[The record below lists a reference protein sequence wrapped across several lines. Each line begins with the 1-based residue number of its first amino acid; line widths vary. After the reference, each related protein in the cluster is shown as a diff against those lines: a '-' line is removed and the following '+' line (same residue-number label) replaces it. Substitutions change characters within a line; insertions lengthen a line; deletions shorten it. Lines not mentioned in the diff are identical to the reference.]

1 MKKLFT
7 ISLIFLLP
15 LFNSSLLA
23 QSDNYDWSFKFGWG
37 LPSFKNFG
45 DTKEWVEKGSGN
57 EIILG
62 SLGYKNIHL
71 NLSYKYFNGLKSEN
85 VITFNEYQF
94 PNTAVYRKVFMNLTL
109 SYEYELISRLF
120 IDPQIGWVRTHITS
134 NVMDN
139 QGNEIKL
146 NKADGLIIGSN
157 LTKYI
162 KLFDKGFV
170 GIFVNVNYNLINYK
184 MISED
189 LGGNTLGYGFGFV
202 VKGTN

>member
-7 ISLIFLLP
+7 ISIIFLLP
-15 LFNSSLLA
+15 IFNSNLLA
-23 QSDNYDWSFKFGWG
+23 QTDIYDWSFKFGWG
-37 LPSFKNFG
+37 LPSFRNFG

-71 NLSYKYFNGLKSEN
+71 NLSCKYFNGLQSEN
-85 VITFNEYQF
+85 VITFEGYQF

-109 SYEYELISRLF
+109 SYECELISRLF

-134 NVMDN
+134 NVVDN
-139 QGNEIKL
+139 LGNEIEL
-146 NKADGLIIGSN
+146 NKADGLILGSN

-162 KLFDKGFV
+162 KLFNKAYL
-170 GIFVNVNYNLINYK
+170 GIFVNMNYNI
-184 MISED
+184 
-189 LGGNTLGYGFGFV
+189 TLV
-202 VKGTN
+202 SD